1 MWFWSLN
8 GLTGFRL
15 YFAKIGIGSPSK
27 DFHVQVD
34 TGSDLLWVNCDSC
47 ENCPTKSN
55 LGVCAFTLFLL
66 LFLFILHVSCSSRKQ
81 YLCLVIIIL
90 LQFKL
95 SVYDTKSSSTSNK
108 VTCDQ
113 EFCTSTLNGRL
124 PSCKPNMLC
133 NYNIAYG
140 DGSTTSGYYV
150 KDNIQLDKVT
160 GNHQTTSTNGT
171 VIFG

>member
-1 MWFWSLN
+1 MQNAKTVPLKVILVYASLP
-8 GLTGFRL
+8 F
-15 YFAKIGIGSPSK
+15 F
-27 DFHVQVD
+27 F
-34 TGSDLLWVNCDSC
+34 
-47 ENCPTKSN
+47 
-55 LGVCAFTLFLL
+55 FF
-66 LFLFILHVSCSSRKQ
+66 FFILHVSCSSRKQ
-81 YLCLVIIIL
+81 YLCLVLIIL

-113 EFCTSTLNGRL
+113 EFCTSTLDGRL

-140 DGSTTSGYYV
+140 DGSATSGYYV

-171 VIFG
+171 VVFG